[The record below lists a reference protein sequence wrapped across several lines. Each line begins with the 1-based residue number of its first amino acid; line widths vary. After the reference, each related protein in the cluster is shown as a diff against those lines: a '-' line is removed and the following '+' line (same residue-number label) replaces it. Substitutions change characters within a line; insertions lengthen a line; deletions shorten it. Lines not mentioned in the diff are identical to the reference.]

1 MFWFLI
7 CSSGRTSPIIENC
20 LINFLFLKNIS
31 PEWLVWSASPA
42 TQISPS
48 CVSVQGPA
56 CPPGARPRGCRP
68 VARGCRDYCPTLA
81 SRHHLALFR
90 FSLMNLYGYCY
101 RLVFYVT
108 VVFLK
113 FFCSD
118 LKSELNLI
126 CVVLFCVFLEHR
138 DFENNTCVCLTK
150 F

>member
-1 MFWFLI
+1 MNLDVWCRIHYCNLWKKKPRFCSYKFWQNSLM
-7 CSSGRTSPIIENC
+7 IENC
-20 LINFLFLKNIS
+20 LIHFLVLKNIS

-81 SRHHLALFR
+81 GRHHLALFR

-101 RLVFYVT
+101 RLVFYVI
-108 VVFLK
+108 VVFLN
-113 FFCSD
+113 FLFRSHWV
-118 LKSELNLI
+118 NWI
-126 CVVLFCVFLEHR
+126 CFV
-138 DFENNTCVCLTK
+138 
-150 F
+150 